1 MQEKAIIKW
10 EDNRLTEIK
19 ICLDDRIISSWHYI
33 SIESETWE
41 SKYVFLWYSREER
54 EEILLTLTN
63 FRDNMFRFLSKYWKN
78 L

>member
-33 SIESETWE
+33 SIESAWWE
-41 SKYVFLWYSREER
+41 SKYVFFWFSKEER
-54 EEILLTLTN
+54 EELLYIFTK
-63 FRDNMFRFLSKYWKN
+63 FRDNISWFLSKDFKN